1 MFCFVRVCP
10 EGVDIVLD
18 PLGGSDTK
26 KGYNLL
32 KPLGI
37 IVCYGLLPMVFY
49 LNYGS
54 HVFDFLNIERY
65 PALFTNVK
73 NSSFYIFSGDFYF

>member
-1 MFCFVRVCP
+1 MQIKESSVVGVWIFSGITHSSFCFNTKMRVNHCSFTNCIGFFFCFVRVCP

-18 PLGGSDTK
+18 PLGGNDTK

-37 IVCYGLLPMVFY
+37 IVCYG
-49 LNYGS
+49 
-54 HVFDFLNIERY
+54 
-65 PALFTNVK
+65 
-73 NSSFYIFSGDFYF
+73 

>member
-1 MFCFVRVCP
+1 MKFIGFLFCFVRVCP

-18 PLGGSDTK
+18 PLGGTDTK

-37 IVCYGLLPMVFY
+37 IVCYG
-49 LNYGS
+49 
-54 HVFDFLNIERY
+54 
-65 PALFTNVK
+65 
-73 NSSFYIFSGDFYF
+73 